1 MIDKFEKYY
10 QVNELFNKADK
21 ILLTVSGGKDSM
33 TMLHLFR
40 SANLFFE
47 VAHCNFKLRGEE
59 ANKDEAFIRQYCTNN
74 NIEFHSVA
82 FNTNENA
89 QENGV
94 SIQMAARDL
103 RYTWFEEI
111 RKENNFNFI
120 ATAHHKNDIAETML
134 INLTKGTG
142 IAGLHVIRN
151 KRDSIIRPLLCFDS
165 VEIDSYVKENEIQF
179 RQDQSNSDTKY
190 TRNSIRHNVIPEL
203 EKINPSFIE
212 TVVTASVQFSEL
224 EEIVSQKI
232 EEEKRQLF
240 VQDGE
245 GFKIDINLLKELSPL
260 KTYLYYFLKV
270 FNFNAAD
277 VSDVINGFEGQSG
290 QVFYSSSH
298 QIVKDRTHLLL
309 NKIVKVE
316 TEELEIHS
324 IKDFPF
330 DCDIVNITSD
340 FKIEKSSSFAYL
352 DADKVK
358 FPMRLRTWTEGD
370 FFRPLGMKGN
380 KKVSDFLIDQKV
392 SVVAKKTVKV
402 LVQAEEIVWLVGHR
416 ISDKYSVSSSTKR
429 VLKLSI

>member
-1 MIDKFEKYY
+1 MIDIFQKYY
-10 QVNELFNKADK
+10 QRNELFNKTDK

-33 TMLHLFR
+33 AMLHLFR

-59 ANKDEAFIRQYCTNN
+59 ANKDEAFIRQYCANN

-82 FNTNENA
+82 FNTTEYA
-89 QENGV
+89 QENGI

-103 RYTWFEEI
+103 RYTWFEKI
-111 RKENNFNFI
+111 RKENNCKFI

-134 INLTKGTG
+134 INLSKGTG
-142 IAGLHVIRN
+142 IAGLHGIRN
-151 KRDSIIRPLLCFDS
+151 KRGSIIRPLLCFDS
-165 VEIDSYVKENEIQF
+165 VEIETYVKDNEIQF

-224 EEIVSQKI
+224 EEIVFQKI
-232 EEEKRQLF
+232 EEEQKRLF
-240 VQDGE
+240 VKDGE
-245 GFKIDINLLKELSPL
+245 GFKIDIKLLKELSPL
-260 KTYLYYFLKV
+260 KTYLYYFLKP
-270 FNFNAAD
+270 FNFNGAD
-277 VSDVINGFEGQSG
+277 ILDIINGFEGQSG

-309 NKIVKVE
+309 NKSVKIQ
-316 TEELEIHS
+316 TEVMEIKS
-324 IKDFPF
+324 ITDFPF
-330 DCDIVNITSD
+330 KYELVEITSS
-340 FKIEKSSSFAYL
+340 FKIKKSSDFAYL
-352 DADKVK
+352 DADKIT
-358 FPMRLRTWTEGD
+358 FPLRLRTWAKGD

-392 SVVAKKTVKV
+392 SVVAKQTVKV
-402 LVQAEEIVWLVGHR
+402 LVQDEEIVWLVGHR
-416 ISDKYSVSSSTKR
+416 ISDKYSISSSTKR
-429 VLKLSI
+429 VLKLLI